1 MACDLDE
8 TWTECLSEFKG
19 YLAANGTTWRCES
32 LATENKEAMLS
43 APEVMDPKT
52 DPGCGYDSIH
62 SLNSLLKQGDI
73 PSAATLNGQ
82 ALIDIMDI
90 ILSKELQ
97 YLQGYSLT
105 AGCLSFPYFFR
116 MDLLKEQ
123 NFVLH
128 AYCRGVVR
136 TVELVMRAV
145 VTTRI
150 RSDEEFVPWI
160 KGMQTDPDA
169 TEEQILDE
177 LEEAARTAES
187 EAVAIRLRFRR
198 EFLNALKLFIFGRS
212 KSDVEGACSA
222 SDAASELL
230 NSAGYARTVEPVQD
244 SRFFR
249 EAEVGYWTSVFTP
262 TKCRPILPFAETMQA
277 YITMLRQ
284 LASLRDLFT
293 LPSLQALIEFAESI
307 GAQEPLLPMRSI
319 TVIVLLCNDPSETFL
334 YGPPMC
340 QRVLEDLSA
349 NYGATLYLGIFEGKE
364 DLLDG
369 VVNYR
374 IHKTMRPNKLSH
386 AEPQIIRQQ
395 TIEAVRLWAMEMS
408 KAYLIY
414 IESVLCNRGLAHRR
428 LMNSMKHL
436 CELQEVSYT
445 TDSSIFLS
453 FVPGVERNMCNDVL
467 RRMLVLSLYAN
478 QHVLRVVEQIVSLTL
493 ELDLFTQGEMLPA
506 LWSLVFTLRIQFENL
521 SLLGPL
527 APSSI
532 PETRINRVTG
542 VPLHNLCLST
552 RTAGSK
558 DIVHQT
564 ILEAGHL
571 IANATFVCACVM
583 EIKGLIDLTSQ
594 PKHSLIT
601 VENAFNHRLR
611 CLWQMQNPPFTSYA
625 RCLEAKRELLGTVP
639 MDDERLLKLS
649 QTARSV
655 AENAADKLKKL
666 LLLRELGSPRKRALE
681 SRVHAM
687 EQTAR
692 SLSASLATFM
702 DICKDEDKLKDF
714 TAKFEHPF
722 HPSMI
727 CLSLQRKTTQ

>member
-249 EAEVGYWTSVFTP
+249 SVP
-262 TKCRPILPFAETMQA
+262 
-277 YITMLRQ
+277 
-284 LASLRDLFT
+284 
-293 LPSLQALIEFAESI
+293 
-307 GAQEPLLPMRSI
+307 
-319 TVIVLLCNDPSETFL
+319 
-334 YGPPMC
+334 
-340 QRVLEDLSA
+340 
-349 NYGATLYLGIFEGKE
+349 
-364 DLLDG
+364 
-369 VVNYR
+369 
-374 IHKTMRPNKLSH
+374 
-386 AEPQIIRQQ
+386 
-395 TIEAVRLWAMEMS
+395 
-408 KAYLIY
+408 Y